1 MPPIYFHR
9 NYNEEHYN
17 TLIEQIL
24 SYKMF
29 FLNMVTTVIYTF
41 LPAMKKNLHAAVV
54 STGRPAELHHI
65 LRVQREEM
73 DKEILLSSCSKRS
86 SRKRA
91 LVQLSAPKEWQP
103 QLAAQWDWGTES

>member
-9 NYNEEHYN
+9 KYNKEHYN

-24 SYKMF
+24 SYKML

-65 LRVQREEM
+65 LRVQRR
-73 DKEILLSSCSKRS
+73 DR
-86 SRKRA
+86 
-91 LVQLSAPKEWQP
+91 QGN
-103 QLAAQWDWGTES
+103 AAQLMQQEEQQEEGLGSAFSTQGMAATACCTMGLGH